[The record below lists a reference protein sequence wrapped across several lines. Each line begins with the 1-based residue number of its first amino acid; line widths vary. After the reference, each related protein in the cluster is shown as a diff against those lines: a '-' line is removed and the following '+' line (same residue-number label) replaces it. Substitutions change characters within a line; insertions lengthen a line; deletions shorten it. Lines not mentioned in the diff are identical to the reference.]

1 MFRLAPG
8 LVCGEE
14 LVMEV
19 PCFSSLTCLSQTRR
33 WSWLLLIG
41 LWFQPG
47 WLRAQVVSDSS
58 ATTSGASL
66 GPIPAFPGA
75 QGFGSET
82 SHARGKPVFFVT
94 SLDDDDLM
102 QMYVKPGRF
111 RRVLHEAEKAG
122 GGYVLFKVAGTIR
135 LKREAIIPAN
145 TYLAGQS
152 APGGGIAIEGGT
164 LQIGTTRQNPSPD
177 VVLRHIRH
185 RGGFGKK
192 GADAVQIVGAGTKR
206 VVLDHISISFF
217 QDGAVDVT
225 QDASDVTVQWSHLG
239 DASDSKT
246 SEPYHGEPHLISYGG
261 NRVTLHHNFYTHI
274 HSRAPYV
281 VVDEGLVEF
290 SNNLVY
296 NYRKYPTTLDSR
308 RGKMNVVGNVYVA
321 GTNTHAGDPANPN
334 RPPIFGSLGVQVHVA
349 DNYALGGLG
358 HDNRNPSTGKTFK
371 GSDQHVDRGKPA
383 WVWGLRETASGS
395 DLKLLGTSE
404 GRVGHVPGV
413 VEYVPQRFTELPPVD
428 ITPAPENTL
437 RVLQLF
443 GALPRD
449 ATDQRLYQEFVTRT
463 GEWKLDT
470 PDDKNEYSGEPLSD
484 QDDDGM
490 PDSFEAQ
497 HGKDLKPNGHE
508 LHPVYDNLEIYLQQR
523 ADQLVAA
530 APAISLSWNDILRGS
545 QPPNGVEPPKSSAV
559 DPPKPKE
566 VDKEVEVKPA
576 LFPSQSTTQSPAPS
590 SVQEGGGSESSW
602 LSLGLLWLAG
612 TIGLLAIVWAG
623 LRGQSPQ
630 KNRFQGDTHPVMGK
644 MLLND
649 SYPEGALV
657 ILHPLSP
664 LVTTHPRATVRADGS
679 FEISTFAEGDGA
691 PAGDY
696 LVSAV
701 WYKPGLKNG
710 KPMISANQLPV
721 RYSQPETSG
730 WSLSVVPGVN
740 ELPTWHIQ
748 S

>member
-1 MFRLAPG
+1 MMQIPCLKRNSRLFLA
-8 LVCGEE
+8 
-14 LVMEV
+14 
-19 PCFSSLTCLSQTRR
+19 RR
-33 WSWLLLIG
+33 WAWLLLIG
-41 LWFQPG
+41 WGLRGG
-47 WLRAQVVSDSS
+47 WLWAQENGDSS
-58 ATTSGASL
+58 SKTKVPTEEL
-66 GPIPAFPGA
+66 IPAFPGA
-75 QGFGSET
+75 QGFGADT
-82 SHARGKPVFFVT
+82 PHARGKQVFFVT
-94 SLDDDDLM
+94 SLEDDDLM

-111 RRVLHEAEKAG
+111 RRALHEAQKAG

-135 LKREAIIPAN
+135 LKREAIVPAN
-145 TYLAGQS
+145 TYVAGQS

-164 LQIGTTRQNPSPD
+164 LQIGTTKQNPSND

-185 RGGFGKK
+185 RGGFTKK

-206 VVLDHISISFF
+206 VVLDHLSISFF

-225 QDASDVTVQWSHLG
+225 QDASEVTVQWCHLG

-246 SEPYHGEPHLISYGG
+246 NEPYHGEPNLISYGG
-261 NRVTLHHNFYTHI
+261 NLVTLHHNFYTHI
-274 HSRAPYV
+274 HSRTPYV
-281 VVDEGLVEF
+281 VVEEGLVEF

-308 RGKMNVVGNVYVA
+308 RGKINVVGNVYVA

-371 GSDQHVDRGKPA
+371 GSDQHVERGKPA
-383 WVWGLRETASGS
+383 WVWGARETASSS

-413 VEYVPQRFTELPPVD
+413 VEYVPQRFAELPLVD
-428 ITPAPENTL
+428 ITPAPENAL
-437 RVLQLF
+437 RVLRLF

-449 ATDQRLYQEFVTRT
+449 ATDQRLYHEFVTRT
-463 GEWKLDT
+463 GEWKLET
-470 PDDKNEYSGEPLSD
+470 PDDKNQYTGEPLAD
-484 QDDDGM
+484 ADDDGM

-497 HGKDLKPNGHE
+497 HGKNLKPNGHE
-508 LHPVYDNLEIYLQQR
+508 LHPIYDNLEIYLQQR
-523 ADQLVAA
+523 AEQLVADV
-530 APAISLSWNDILRGS
+530 PAISLTWNDILKAS
-545 QPPNGVEPPKSSAV
+545 QPPPGVEPPKSLAF
-559 DPPKPKE
+559 DPPKPTE
-566 VDKEVEVKPA
+566 AGVKPA
-576 LFPSQSTTQSPAPS
+576 LVPSPSTAQSSES
-590 SVQEGGGSESSW
+590 IGIEEGGGSKTSW
-602 LSLGLLWLAG
+602 VSLGLFWLAG
-612 TIGLLAIVWAG
+612 TLGLLAVVWAG
-623 LRGQSPQ
+623 LRRQAPRR
-630 KNRFQGDTHPVMGK
+630 NRSLGTTHPVMGK
-644 MLLND
+644 ILLND

-679 FEISTFAEGDGA
+679 FEVSTFAEGDGA
-691 PAGDY
+691 PVGDY
-696 LVSAV
+696 LVSAA

-710 KPMISANQLPV
+710 KPVITTNQFPV

-730 WSLSVVPGVN
+730 WSLTVVPGVN

-748 S
+748 Q

>member
-1 MFRLAPG
+1 
-8 LVCGEE
+8 
-14 LVMEV
+14 MEV
-19 PCFSSLTCLSQTRR
+19 PCLSTLTRHIHAPR
-33 WSWLLLIG
+33 WQWLLLIG
-41 LWFQPG
+41 LWLQG
-47 WLRAQVVSDSS
+47 GLLRAQVVADSNDP
-58 ATTSGASL
+58 TSVETPQA
-66 GPIPAFPGA
+66 IPAFPGA
-75 QGFGSET
+75 QGFGAET
-82 SHARGKPVFFVT
+82 SHARGKRVFFVT

-111 RRVLHEAEKAG
+111 RRALYEAQKAG

-152 APGGGIAIEGGT
+152 APGGGISIEGGT
-164 LQIGTTRQNPSPD
+164 LQIGTTRQDPSHD
-177 VVLRHIRH
+177 VLLRHIRH
-185 RGGFGKK
+185 RGGFLKK
-192 GADAVQIVGAGTKR
+192 GSDAVQIVGAGTKR
-206 VVLDHISISFF
+206 VVLDHLSISFF

-225 QDASDVTVQWSHLG
+225 QEASDVTVQWCHLG
-239 DASDSKT
+239 DAADSKT
-246 SEPYHGEPHLISYGG
+246 SEPYHGEPHLIAFGG

-308 RGKMNVVGNVYVA
+308 RGRMNVVGNVYVA

-371 GSDQHVDRGKPA
+371 GSDQHVERGKPT
-383 WVWGLRETASGS
+383 WVWGLRETARGS

-413 VEYVPQRFTELPPVD
+413 VEYVPQRFAELPPVD
-428 ITPAPENTL
+428 LMPAPENTL
-437 RVLQLF
+437 QVLRWF
-443 GALPRD
+443 GAWPRD
-449 ATDQRLYQEFVTRT
+449 VTDQRLYHEFVTRT
-463 GEWKLDT
+463 GEWRLE
-470 PDDKNEYSGEPLSD
+470 PRDDKNEYSGEPQAD

-523 ADQLVAA
+523 AEELVAA
-530 APAISLSWNDILRGS
+530 APPISLTWNDVLKAS
-545 QPPNGVEPPKSSAV
+545 QPPPGIAPPKSLAV
-559 DPPKPKE
+559 APPKPRE
-566 VDKEVEVKPA
+566 VDKEAEVKPA
-576 LFPSQSTTQSPAPS
+576 VPSQSNTESPAPS
-590 SVQEGGGSESSW
+590 PVQEGGGSESSW

-630 KNRFQGDTHPVMGK
+630 KNRFLGDTHPVMGK
-644 MLLND
+644 LLLND
-649 SYPEGALV
+649 NYPEGALV

-679 FEISTFAEGDGA
+679 FEVSTFAEGDGA

-710 KPMISANQLPV
+710 KPMISANRLPV

-730 WSLSVVPGVN
+730 WSLTVVPGVN